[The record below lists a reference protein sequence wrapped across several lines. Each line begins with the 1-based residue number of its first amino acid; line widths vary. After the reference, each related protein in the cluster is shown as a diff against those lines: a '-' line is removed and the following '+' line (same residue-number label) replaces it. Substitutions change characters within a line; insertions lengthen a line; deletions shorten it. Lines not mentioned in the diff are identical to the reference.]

1 MCRENGTGTG
11 MSTTLVSSPHG
22 SRPNRVDRV
31 MQEVLLAL
39 VPGVV
44 AMIWF
49 FGWGVLVNITLAVAV
64 AVAAEAAVMR
74 VRRRAIR
81 PAIGDYSAVVTAV
94 LFAISVPPT
103 LPWWMTLLGMVF
115 AIVLVKQLYGG
126 IGYNP
131 FNPAMAGY
139 VFLLVSYPVAMTT
152 WLAPGML
159 AEHALSFAES
169 LQLIFTGALPS
180 GLEWDAIS
188 AATPLDE
195 MRSKL
200 DQGLV
205 IQEIRLG
212 PLWGDFGGRG
222 WEWIANWFLLGGVYL
237 LWRRIITWHI
247 PVSMLS
253 ALAAAAGVF
262 WLIDPTTHP
271 FPAFHLFGGAA
282 ILGAFFIAT
291 DPVSACTTRKGQL
304 LFGAS
309 IGVLVFVIRTWGGY
323 PDAVAFAVLL
333 MNIAAPTIDHYT
345 QPRVFGHTGD
355 GVNR

>member
-1 MCRENGTGTG
+1 
-11 MSTTLVSSPHG
+11 MSATLVSSPHG

-39 VPGVV
+39 VPGVA
-44 AMIWF
+44 AMVWF
-49 FGWGVLVNITLAVAV
+49 FGWGVLINIALAVTV

-74 VRRRAIR
+74 VRRRPIA

-103 LPWWMTLLGMVF
+103 LPWWMTLLGMLF

-131 FNPAMAGY
+131 FNPAMAAY

-152 WLAPGML
+152 WLAPDML
-159 AEHALSFAES
+159 AEHAVSFTES
-169 LQLIFTGALPS
+169 LQLIFGGALPS
-180 GLEWDAIS
+180 GVEWDAIS

-195 MRSKL
+195 MRGKL
-200 DQGLV
+200 DQGMP
-205 IQEIRLG
+205 IAEIRLS

-222 WEWIANWFLLGGVYL
+222 WEWVANGFLLGGVYL

-247 PVSMLS
+247 PVSMLA
-253 ALAAAAGVF
+253 ALAAAAGAF
-262 WLIDPTTHP
+262 WLLDPTTHP
-271 FPAFHLFGGAA
+271 FPAFHLFSGAA

-291 DPVSACTTRKGQL
+291 DPVSACTTKTGQL
-304 LFGAS
+304 IFGAS
-309 IGVLVFVIRTWGGY
+309 IGLLVYVIRTWGGY

-345 QPRVFGHTGD
+345 QPRVFGHTG
-355 GVNR
+355 NRANP

>member
-1 MCRENGTGTG
+1 
-11 MSTTLVSSPHG
+11 MSATLVSSPHG

-39 VPGVV
+39 VPGVA
-44 AMIWF
+44 AMVWF
-49 FGWGVLVNITLAVAV
+49 FGWGVLINITLAVAV
-64 AVAAEAAVMR
+64 AVVAEAAVMW
-74 VRRRAIR
+74 VRRRPIG

-103 LPWWMTLLGMVF
+103 LPWWMTLLGMLF

-131 FNPAMAGY
+131 FNPAMAAY

-152 WLAPGML
+152 WLAPDML
-159 AEHALSFAES
+159 AEHAVSFTES
-169 LQLIFTGALPS
+169 LRLIFAGALPS
-180 GLEWDAIS
+180 GVEWDAIS

-195 MRSKL
+195 MRGKL
-200 DQGLV
+200 DQGMP
-205 IQEIRLG
+205 IAEIRLS

-222 WEWIANWFLLGGVYL
+222 WEWVANGFLLGGVYL

-247 PVSMLS
+247 PVSMLA
-253 ALAAAAGVF
+253 ALAVAAGAF

-271 FPAFHLFGGAA
+271 FPAFHLFSGAA

-291 DPVSACTTRKGQL
+291 DPVSACTTKTGQL
-304 LFGAS
+304 IFGAS
-309 IGVLVFVIRTWGGY
+309 IGLLVFVIRTWGGY

-333 MNIAAPTIDHYT
+333 MNIVAPTIDHYT
-345 QPRVFGHTGD
+345 QPRVFGHSG
-355 GVNR
+355 NRANP